1 MPIATL
7 PMLNGKLYVIT
18 DPVMVQNAFR
28 NKRLSF
34 DPFALEFAQRM
45 LGVSD
50 ETMVPV
56 RFTGDEKNPG
66 FLSEFVHEIHGAMV
80 GQHLLRMNADALNG
94 VARAINGL
102 GKTFEIDNL
111 FYWVRDMM
119 TVATCDALLGAH
131 NPVKTGSELVQA
143 LW

>member
-7 PMLNGKLYVIT
+7 PMLNGKLYIIT
-18 DPVMVQNAFR
+18 DPVMVHNAFR
-28 NKRLSF
+28 NKKLSF
-34 DPFALEFAQRM
+34 DPFTLEFAQRM

-56 RFTGDEKNPG
+56 RFAGDEKNPS

-80 GQHLLRMNADALNG
+80 GEHLHRMNADALNG
-94 VARAINGL
+94 VASTINGL
-102 GKTFEIDNL
+102 GKSLEIDSL
-111 FYWVRDMM
+111 YYWVRNTM
-119 TVATCDALLGAH
+119 TVATCDALLGVH
-131 NPVKTGSELVQA
+131 NPVKVGSELVQA